1 MILAAGILAGETRL
15 RFHKLHH
22 RRCPSTLEPLR
33 RGAAPEA
40 RRRQHPA
47 PTEAGSLQATPA
59 FLCKHCFLN
68 RDLHFGSGSPGKP
81 ILRDLGSSVTSP

>member
-1 MILAAGILAGETRL
+1 MILAAGILAWETRL
-15 RFHKLHH
+15 RFHELHH

-33 RGAAPEA
+33 RGAAPS
-40 RRRQHPA
+40 A